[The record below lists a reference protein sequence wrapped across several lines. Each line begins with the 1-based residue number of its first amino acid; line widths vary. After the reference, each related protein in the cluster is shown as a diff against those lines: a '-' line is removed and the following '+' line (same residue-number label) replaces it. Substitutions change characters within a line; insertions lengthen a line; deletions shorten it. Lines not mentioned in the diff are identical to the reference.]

1 MVVMAI
7 EGLEA
12 TQAAISP
19 ARIQHQLSD
28 IFGQLARQGFPPPW
42 LRKGKFTTCATLQAQ
57 ALDRGN
63 RNARTYI
70 P

>member
-19 ARIQHQLSD
+19 ARIQLQLVQNLHQLAAYKDSRRL
-28 IFGQLARQGFPPPW
+28 G
-42 LRKGKFTTCATLQAQ
+42 
-57 ALDRGN
+57 
-63 RNARTYI
+63 
-70 P
+70 